1 MDGQEAEEFVD
12 EGVIRCICGT
22 IEDDGFTIQCEKCFV
37 WQHAICVDI
46 TQESVPDIYFC
57 ENCNPR
63 QLDYEVRLSCYFCY
77 EFTGIETS
85 SSLTFLYPFRK
96 LLPSS
101 KRG

>member
-63 QLDYEVRLSCYFCY
+63 QLDYEVRAVACAMAGWHRDPLSN
-77 EFTGIETS
+77 
-85 SSLTFLYPFRK
+85 

-101 KRG
+101 V